1 MTSHLLINT
10 ISILAF
16 GALLIAAAVEDVRG
30 LTIPNRIPLGIII
43 LYPAYV
49 LSAGTQVDWAGS
61 AVLAAIALV
70 IGFVIFARGY
80 AGGGDVKLFVAGSL
94 WAGPTQF
101 PTFLMVTAI
110 VGGAI
115 AIGMI
120 LHRRF
125 ARTMQDR
132 AAASG
137 ASLGEAQA
145 GVAGRAP
152 IATGWS
158 PNDAVTR
165 VYAALA
171 TVGARRDLP
180 YGVAIAAG
188 GIQVVVN
195 HLAGG

>member
-16 GALLIAAAVEDVRG
+16 GALLVAAAVEDVRG

-49 LSAGTQVDWAGS
+49 LSASGPVDWTGS
-61 AVLAAIALV
+61 AVLAAVALV
-70 IGFVIFARGY
+70 VGFIIFARGY
-80 AGGGDVKLFVAGSL
+80 AGGGDAKLFVAGSL
-94 WAGPTQF
+94 WAGPSLF

-115 AIGMI
+115 ALGM
-120 LHRRF
+120 LAHRRF
-125 ARTMQDR
+125 ARAMQER
-132 AAASG
+132 AAGTAER
-137 ASLGEAQA
+137 AE
-145 GVAGRAP
+145 GVAGWHSVNP
-152 IATGWS
+152 MI
-158 PNDAVTR
+158 R

-171 TVGARRDLP
+171 SVGSRRDLP

-195 HLAGG
+195 LLAGG

>member
-49 LSAGTQVDWAGS
+49 LSASGPVDWTGS
-61 AVLAAIALV
+61 AVLAAVALAV
-70 IGFVIFARGY
+70 GFFLFVRGY
-80 AGGGDVKLFVAGSL
+80 AGGGDTKLFVAGSL
-94 WAGPTQF
+94 WAGPGLF

-115 AIGMI
+115 ALGM
-120 LHRRF
+120 LAHRRF
-125 ARTMQDR
+125 ARTMQQR
-132 AAASG
+132 AAGETAERAEGVG
-137 ASLGEAQA
+137 AWYSVNPML
-145 GVAGRAP
+145 
-152 IATGWS
+152 
-158 PNDAVTR
+158 R
-165 VYAALA
+165 VSAALA
-171 TVGARRDLP
+171 SVGSRRELP

-195 HLAGG
+195 LLAGG

>member
-1 MTSHLLINT
+1 MTSHLLIHT

-16 GALLIAAAVEDVRG
+16 GALLVAAAIEDVRG

-49 LSAGTQVDWAGS
+49 LSAGAPVDWTGA

-80 AGGGDVKLFVAGSL
+80 AGGGDAKLFVAASL
-94 WAGPTQF
+94 WAGPTLF
-101 PTFLMVTAI
+101 PTFLVVTAI

-120 LHRRF
+120 AHRRF
-125 ARTMQDR
+125 ARAMQAR
-132 AAASG
+132 ADQSAAGTAPEG
-137 ASLGEAQA
+137 AD
-145 GVAGRAP
+145 
-152 IATGWS
+152 GWLS
-158 PNDAVTR
+158 VNPVTR
-165 VYAALA
+165 IYAALA
-171 TVGARRDLP
+171 SVGARRDLP

-188 GIQVVVN
+188 GIQVVV
-195 HLAGG
+195 HLLVGV